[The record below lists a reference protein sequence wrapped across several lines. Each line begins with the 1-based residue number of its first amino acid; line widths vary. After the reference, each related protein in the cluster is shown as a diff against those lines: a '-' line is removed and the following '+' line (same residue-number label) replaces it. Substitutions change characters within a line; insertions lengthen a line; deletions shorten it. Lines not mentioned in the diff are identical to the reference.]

1 LRKKITQER
10 ISMSREEELKL
21 LQEFVEKNG
30 TTKLPP
36 DERGPDF
43 VVFSA
48 WGRPKKSKKAKKSK
62 KSKKTS

>member
-1 LRKKITQER
+1 VLRKVNFMT
-10 ISMSREEELKL
+10 REEELKTIK
-21 LQEFVEKNG
+21 EYIKENG

-43 VVFSA
+43 IAISA
-48 WGRPKKSKKAKKSK
+48 WTRRKPKKKAE

>member
-1 LRKKITQER
+1 
-10 ISMSREEELKL
+10 MSREEELKL